1 MTESQIQYALHEA
14 TLEQLSF
21 EIQRRV
27 RNLENKLVTAN
38 EAKFNLELAHQEY
51 KKLHLATSHKVFQKC
66 KKAVCQTLLVDFQDI
81 VSKKR
86 KREYVEAR
94 QILIYLTRKNSTI
107 ATYEMGRLLN
117 VDHSTV
123 LYSEKM
129 VLNARIA
136 DKNMHL
142 KLIKCEEAY
151 KRIVETELELKNINE
166 AENL

>member
-107 ATYEMGRLLN
+107 TTTDIGKLLN
-117 VDHSTV
+117 IDHATV
-123 LYSEKM
+123 LYSEKII
-129 VLNARIA
+129 LNSIIGN
-136 DKNMHL
+136 KNLHVKVTL
-142 KLIKCEEAY
+142 CEEA
-151 KRIVETELELKNINE
+151 LKNINE